1 MSWIREHKWGLL
13 GLALLLLGSVW
24 GLFWTPPES
33 KMSSVM
39 RIFFIH
45 VPTAWNAM
53 LLSTVAFVMAVM
65 LIFRRDNRVLDAR
78 LTGCVE
84 VTLVYSIMVLIQGSI
99 WGKPTW
105 GTYWDWDP
113 RLTSMAIMGVMFA
126 GVLSLRS
133 FAEGPGRKALW
144 TAVATIVAYVDVPI
158 VYFSVQL
165 TDRTLH
171 QGMSSPTSVS
181 AAYHW
186 PLRAN
191 AFALLFIGIWLI
203 GRRAKTILL
212 QSEGE
217 ATGAPPPTDS
227 GLVAGVEG

>member
-1 MSWIREHKWGLL
+1 MRDRENVFGAL
-13 GLALLLLGSVW
+13 GLLLLLGGSGY
-24 GLFWTPPES
+24 GLFYTPPET
-33 KMSSVM
+33 KMAEVM

-45 VPTAWNAM
+45 VPTAWNA
-53 LLSTVAFVMAVM
+53 LLIATFAFALAIVVALKKEPGRWDAALAATVEVSCVYTVM
-65 LIFRRDNRVLDAR
+65 L
-78 LTGCVE
+78 
-84 VTLVYSIMVLIQGSI
+84 LIQGSI

-113 RLTSMAIMGVMFA
+113 RLTSAAVMGVAFA

-133 FAEGPGRKALW
+133 FAEGARRKAMW

-158 VYFSVQL
+158 VYFSVQM

-171 QGMSSPTSVS
+171 QNLSSPTSVS
-181 AAYHW
+181 SVYHW

-203 GRRAKTILL
+203 VKRSRTLL
-212 QSEGE
+212 LEAQSD
-217 ATGAPPPTDS
+217 ATGAPPTADS
-227 GLVAGVEG
+227 NLVAGVQG